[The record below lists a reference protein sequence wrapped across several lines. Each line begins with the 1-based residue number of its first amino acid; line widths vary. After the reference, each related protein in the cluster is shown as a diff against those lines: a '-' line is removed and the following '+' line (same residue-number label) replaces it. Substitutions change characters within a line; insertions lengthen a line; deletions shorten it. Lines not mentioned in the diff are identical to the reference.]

1 MDTYFE
7 MRPSAL
13 RCSSLHDVWKEEDSV
28 FEMRLSLL
36 RRSSSLHD
44 V

>member
-13 RCSSLHDVWKEEDSV
+13 WCSSLHDVWKEKDSV